1 MAETAAIARPY
12 ARAAFAVAQAHGEVE
27 SWSRL
32 LAFAAAAVRD
42 PTLRAVLDSP
52 RLTRARA
59 AELMERVCADVL
71 TPRGRNFLRLLAER
85 RRLALL
91 PEIAERFERLRA
103 EAEGTVRAEVVS
115 ARPLDEAARARLA
128 EALARRLG
136 RRVELETRVDP
147 ALLAGA
153 VVRAGD
159 VVIDGSARARL
170 RRLAERLAR

>member
-12 ARAAFAVAQAHGEVE
+12 ARAAFAAARSRGQLEQ
-27 SWSRL
+27 WSEL
-32 LAFAAAAVRD
+32 LAFCAAAVRD
-42 PTLRAVLDSP
+42 PMLRAVLDSP

-59 AELMERVCADVL
+59 AELMERLCAERL
-71 TPRGRNFLRLLAER
+71 TEEGRRFLRLLAER

-91 PEIAERFERLRA
+91 PEIARLYEQLRA
-103 EAEGTVRAEVVS
+103 EAEGSVRAEVIS

-136 RRVELETRVDP
+136 RRVELEARVDP

-159 VVIDGSARARL
+159 LVIDGSARARL
-170 RRLAERLAR
+170 ARLAARLSR